1 MILSPF
7 TTLQVLKPCSASSS
21 CKALKP
27 QYLQGAICSFIY
39 AVLRCTQA
47 EKQLIKASPAD
58 TALLA
63 VLKLIDWSVKQVS
76 STLKTGKTLQFCTAI
91 RKCAEVLTSQFTK
104 EEFQNS
110 KVWHSFPSLSFWF
123 LRFFVCLFCFCIR
136 HFAKH
141 QLHP

>member
-1 MILSPF
+1 MNKIHFSVGSDPISLHHLTSIK
-7 TTLQVLKPCSASSS
+7 TLFSIVFMY
-21 CKALKP
+21 ALKP
-27 QYLQGAICSFIY
+27 QYLQGVICSFIY
-39 AVLRCTQA
+39 TVLRCTQA

-63 VLKLIDWSVKQVS
+63 VLKLIDWSFKQVS

-110 KVWHSFPSLSFWF
+110 KV
-123 LRFFVCLFCFCIR
+123 
-136 HFAKH
+136 
-141 QLHP
+141 